1 MSDAIF
7 VIFIAI
13 FVISIIFIIAN
24 GYLIHKWYE
33 LFASL
38 AWPNESICIKLM
50 TNGQIQLRRHR
61 KSITIFLLN
70 DVKCALCSFIIDSH
84 TCIVYTIHTLV
95 RPANILSETNAIA
108 AINATPKY
116 MYRKRTANNNV
127 NTYKLQ
133 ITVKCHIIGLR
144 LQFLRF
150 HETHACFDN
159 NPLLFSKCFNRNSPT
174 PTLLISSKS

>member
-50 TNGQIQLRRHR
+50 ANGQIQLRRHR

-116 MYRKRTANNNV
+116 MY
-127 NTYKLQ
+127 
-133 ITVKCHIIGLR
+133 
-144 LQFLRF
+144 
-150 HETHACFDN
+150 
-159 NPLLFSKCFNRNSPT
+159 S
-174 PTLLISSKS
+174 